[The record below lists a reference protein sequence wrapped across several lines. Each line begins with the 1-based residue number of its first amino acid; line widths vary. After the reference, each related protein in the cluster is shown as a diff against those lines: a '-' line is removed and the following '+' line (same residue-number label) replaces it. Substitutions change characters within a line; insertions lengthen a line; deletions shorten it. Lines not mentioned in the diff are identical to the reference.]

1 MRYSE
6 IKIVEYGPHDRYA
19 KVGDTTVRANTRT
32 GKQSVNTKV
41 GNLELCRQY
50 IEQRWIAR

>member
-41 GNLELCRQY
+41 GNLELDADNHY
-50 IEQRWIAR
+50 LLAAG